1 MREKERLMSRKITYG
16 FICVL
21 GLIFL
26 FFIGFSYGEYEEKKQ
41 QLYKNSPAAANI
53 IEYRK
58 RSRYVKGQ

>member
-1 MREKERLMSRKITYG
+1 MIVILKHGTK
-16 FICVL
+16 
-21 GLIFL
+21 
-26 FFIGFSYGEYEEKKQ
+26 EEKKQ